1 MFETPD
7 ELRDLQ
13 TLLDTSWAA
22 SSDHLK
28 SIVRPGE
35 STLDAE
41 QVIQICRG
49 MCTLAIATVTQRGEP
64 RISGADGH
72 LLHGRWIVG
81 THRQAAKARHLA
93 ARPGISATFMRGE
106 QIGIFTHGNAVPLN
120 PEETSSD
127 PTWPTVRDYL
137 VDHYDDDPA
146 NPFWDENVW
155 FRIEPHWKVA
165 YSGDPVGLLDRDPP
179 V

>member
-13 TLLDTSWAA
+13 ILLDTSLAA
-22 SSDHLK
+22 SGDHLR
-28 SIVRPGE
+28 SIIRPGV
-35 STLDAE
+35 TTVNAE
-41 QVIQICRG
+41 QVIQLCQG

-72 LLHGRWIVG
+72 LPHGRWIVG

-93 ARPGISATFMRGE
+93 ARPGISATFMQGE
-106 QIGIFTHGNAVPLN
+106 QIGIFTHGKALPLN
-120 PEETSSD
+120 PEGTNSD
-127 PTWPTVRDYL
+127 PTWPTVRNYL
-137 VDHYDDDPA
+137 ANHYDDDPA

-155 FRIEPHWKVA
+155 YRIDPLSA
-165 YSGDPVGLLDRDPP
+165 YGL
-179 V
+179 

>member
-1 MFETPD
+1 M
-7 ELRDLQ
+7 
-13 TLLDTSWAA
+13 
-22 SSDHLK
+22 
-28 SIVRPGE
+28 
-35 STLDAE
+35 DAE

-81 THRQAAKARHLA
+81 THRRAAKARHLA

-120 PEETSSD
+120 PEGTSSD
-127 PTWPTVRDYL
+127 PSWPTVRDYL

-155 FRIEPHWKVA
+155 FRIDPHWMVA